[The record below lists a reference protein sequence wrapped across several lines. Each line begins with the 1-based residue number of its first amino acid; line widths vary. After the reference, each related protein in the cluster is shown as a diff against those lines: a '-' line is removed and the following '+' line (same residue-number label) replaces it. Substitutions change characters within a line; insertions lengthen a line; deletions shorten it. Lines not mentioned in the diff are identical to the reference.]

1 MENIFISMTLY
12 SIVSF
17 STYISSTQNIFRF
30 ILDHKDSDYAV
41 FQHQLESTDLTNK
54 LQITNAL
61 IQDIVQKYEKVP
73 FNNVSPFDNVSPLLV
88 TDKGEDGTM
97 IDIEHLQLDKIPM
110 PIRIAVMSTI
120 EVTNKI
126 HTLLE
131 TIQHKVKVHQSSY
144 IRSIIKINIGLDIGK
159 LIALT
164 NIFNQR
170 LELLIH
176 LLTIYK

>member
-1 MENIFISMTLY
+1 MENMFLCNALLY

-30 ILDHKDSDYAV
+30 IVDHKDSDYAV
-41 FQHQLESTDLTNK
+41 FQHQIESTDLTNK

-61 IQDIVQKYEKVP
+61 IKDIIQKYEKVL
-73 FNNVSPFDNVSPLLV
+73 FDSPLII
-88 TDKGEDGTM
+88 TDKGDDGTM
-97 IDIEHLQLDKIPM
+97 IDIEHLQLSKVPS
-110 PIRIAVMSTI
+110 PIQISIISTI

-126 HTLLE
+126 HSLLE
-131 TIQHKVKVHQSSY
+131 TIQNKIKVHQASY
-144 IRSIIKINIGLDIGK
+144 IRSIIKINIGLDINK

-170 LELLIH
+170 LKLLMH
-176 LLTIYK
+176 LLAIYK

>member
-1 MENIFISMTLY
+1 MENMFLCNALLY

-30 ILDHKDSDYAV
+30 IVDHKDSDYAV

-61 IQDIVQKYEKVP
+61 IKDIIQRYEKVS
-73 FNNVSPFDNVSPLLV
+73 FANDNPLII
-88 TDKGEDGTM
+88 TEKGDDGTM
-97 IDIEHLQLDKIPM
+97 IDIEQWQLSKVPS
-110 PIRIAVMSTI
+110 PIQISMISTI

-131 TIQHKVKVHQSSY
+131 TIQHKIKVHQSSY
-144 IRSIIKINIGLDIGK
+144 IRSIIKINIGLDINK

-170 LELLIH
+170 LKLLMH
-176 LLTIYK
+176 LLAIYK

>member
-1 MENIFISMTLY
+1 MFLCNALLY

-30 ILDHKDSDYAV
+30 IVDHKDSDYAV
-41 FQHQLESTDLTNK
+41 FQHQLESTDLTTK

-61 IQDIVQKYEKVP
+61 IKDIIQKYEKV
-73 FNNVSPFDNVSPLLV
+73 SFDNDNPLLV

-97 IDIEHLQLDKIPM
+97 IDIEQCQLSKVPS
-110 PIRIAVMSTI
+110 PIQISMMSTI

-131 TIQHKVKVHQSSY
+131 TIQHKIKVHQASY
-144 IRSIIKINIGLDIGK
+144 IRSIIKINIGLDIHK

-170 LELLIH
+170 LKLLIH
-176 LLTIYK
+176 LLAIYK

>member
-1 MENIFISMTLY
+1 MLVVSIWRTLY

-30 ILDHKDSDYAV
+30 IVDHKDSDYAV
-41 FQHQLESTDLTNK
+41 FQHQIESTDLTNK

-61 IQDIVQKYEKVP
+61 IKDIIQKYEKV
-73 FNNVSPFDNVSPLLV
+73 SIDNPLII
-88 TDKGEDGTM
+88 TDKGGDGTM
-97 IDIEHLQLDKIPM
+97 IDIEHLKLDKIPV
-110 PIRIAVMSTI
+110 PIQISIMSTI

-131 TIQHKVKVHQSSY
+131 TIQHKVKTHQSSY

-170 LELLIH
+170 LDLLMR
-176 LLTIYK
+176 LLDIYIC

>member
-1 MENIFISMTLY
+1 MFLCNALLY

-30 ILDHKDSDYAV
+30 IVDHKDSDYAV
-41 FQHQLESTDLTNK
+41 FQHQIESTDLTNK

-61 IQDIVQKYEKVP
+61 IKDIIQKYEKVL
-73 FNNVSPFDNVSPLLV
+73 FDSPLII
-88 TDKGEDGTM
+88 TDKGNDGTM
-97 IDIEHLQLDKIPM
+97 IDIEHLQLSKVPS
-110 PIRIAVMSTI
+110 PIQISIISTI

-126 HTLLE
+126 HSLLE
-131 TIQHKVKVHQSSY
+131 TIQNKIKVHQASY
-144 IRSIIKINIGLDIGK
+144 IRSIIKINIGLDINK

-170 LELLIH
+170 LKLLMH
-176 LLTIYK
+176 LLAIYK

>member
-1 MENIFISMTLY
+1 MENMFLCNALLY

-30 ILDHKDSDYAV
+30 IVDHKDSDYAV
-41 FQHQLESTDLTNK
+41 FQHQIESTDLTNK

-61 IQDIVQKYEKVP
+61 IKDIIQKYEKV
-73 FNNVSPFDNVSPLLV
+73 SIDDDNPLII
-88 TDKGEDGTM
+88 TDKGNDGTM
-97 IDIEHLQLDKIPM
+97 IDIEHLKLDKVPSPVQIS
-110 PIRIAVMSTI
+110 IISTI
-120 EVTNKI
+120 EITNKI

-131 TIQHKVKVHQSSY
+131 TIQHKIKVHQSSY
-144 IRSIIKINIGLDIGK
+144 IRSIIKINIGLDINQ

-170 LELLIH
+170 LQLLIH
-176 LLTIYK
+176 LLAIYK

>member
-1 MENIFISMTLY
+1 MENMFLCNALLY

-30 ILDHKDSDYAV
+30 IVDHKDSDYAV

-54 LQITNAL
+54 LQIANAL
-61 IQDIVQKYEKVP
+61 IKDIIQKYEKV
-73 FNNVSPFDNVSPLLV
+73 SFDNLVLV
-88 TDKGEDGTM
+88 TDKGDDGTM
-97 IDIEHLQLDKIPM
+97 IDIEQLKLDKVPS
-110 PIRIAVMSTI
+110 PIQISIMSTI

-131 TIQHKVKVHQSSY
+131 TIQHKIKLHQSSY
-144 IRSIIKINIGLDIGK
+144 IRSMIKINIGLDINK

-170 LELLIH
+170 LQLFMH
-176 LLTIYK
+176 LLAIYK

>member
-1 MENIFISMTLY
+1 MENMFLCNALLY

-30 ILDHKDSDYAV
+30 IVDHKDSDYAV

-54 LQITNAL
+54 LQITDAL
-61 IQDIVQKYEKVP
+61 IKDIIQRYEKVL
-73 FNNVSPFDNVSPLLV
+73 FDNLVSV
-88 TDKGEDGTM
+88 TDKGDDGTM
-97 IDIEHLQLDKIPM
+97 IEIEQLKLNKVPS
-110 PIRIAVMSTI
+110 PIQISIMSTI

-131 TIQHKVKVHQSSY
+131 TIQHKIKLHQSSY
-144 IRSIIKINIGLDIGK
+144 IRSMIKINIGLDINK

-170 LELLIH
+170 LELLMH
-176 LLTIYK
+176 LLAIYK

>member
-1 MENIFISMTLY
+1 MFLCNALLY

-30 ILDHKDSDYAV
+30 IVNHKDSDYAV

-54 LQITNAL
+54 LQIANAL
-61 IQDIVQKYEKVP
+61 IKDIIQKYEKV
-73 FNNVSPFDNVSPLLV
+73 SFDNLVLV
-88 TDKGEDGTM
+88 TDKGDDGTM
-97 IDIEHLQLDKIPM
+97 IDIEQLKLDKVPN
-110 PIRIAVMSTI
+110 PIQISIMSTI

-131 TIQHKVKVHQSSY
+131 IIQHKIKLHQSSY
-144 IRSIIKINIGLDIGK
+144 IRSMIKINIGLDINK

-170 LELLIH
+170 LQLFMH
-176 LLTIYK
+176 LLAIYK

>member
-1 MENIFISMTLY
+1 MFLCNALLY

-17 STYISSTQNIFRF
+17 STYLSSTQNIFRF
-30 ILDHKDSDYAV
+30 IVDHKDSDYAV
-41 FQHQLESTDLTNK
+41 FQHQVESTDLTNK

-61 IQDIVQKYEKVP
+61 VKDIIQIYEKV
-73 FNNVSPFDNVSPLLV
+73 SFDNDNPLII
-88 TDKGEDGTM
+88 TDKGDDGTM
-97 IDIEHLQLDKIPM
+97 IDIEQLKLDQVPNPIKIS
-110 PIRIAVMSTI
+110 IMSTI

-131 TIQHKVKVHQSSY
+131 TIQHKIKVHQSSY
-144 IRSIIKINIGLDIGK
+144 IRSIIKINIGLDINK

-170 LELLIH
+170 LKLLIH
-176 LLTIYK
+176 LLAIYK

>member
-1 MENIFISMTLY
+1 MFLCNALLY

-30 ILDHKDSDYAV
+30 IVDHKDSDYAV
-41 FQHQLESTDLTNK
+41 FQHQIESTDLTNK

-61 IQDIVQKYEKVP
+61 IKDIIQKYEKV
-73 FNNVSPFDNVSPLLV
+73 SIDNPLII
-88 TDKGEDGTM
+88 TDKGGDGTM
-97 IDIEHLQLDKIPM
+97 IDIEHLKLDKIPV
-110 PIRIAVMSTI
+110 PIQISIMSTI

-131 TIQHKVKVHQSSY
+131 TIQHKVKTHQSSY

-170 LELLIH
+170 LDLLMR
-176 LLTIYK
+176 LLDIYIC

>member
-1 MENIFISMTLY
+1 MFLCNALLY

-17 STYISSTQNIFRF
+17 STYLSSTQNIFRF
-30 ILDHKDSDYAV
+30 IVDHKDSDYAV
-41 FQHQLESTDLTNK
+41 FQHQVESTDLTNK

-61 IQDIVQKYEKVP
+61 VKDIIQKYEKV
-73 FNNVSPFDNVSPLLV
+73 SFDNDNPLII
-88 TDKGEDGTM
+88 TDKGDDGTM
-97 IDIEHLQLDKIPM
+97 IDIEQLKLDKVPT
-110 PIRIAVMSTI
+110 PIKISIMSTI

-131 TIQHKVKVHQSSY
+131 TIQHKIKIHQSSY
-144 IRSIIKINIGLDIGK
+144 IRSIIKINIGLDINK

-170 LELLIH
+170 LKLLIH
-176 LLTIYK
+176 LLAIYK

>member
-1 MENIFISMTLY
+1 MENMFLCNALLY

-17 STYISSTQNIFRF
+17 STYLSSTQNIFRF
-30 ILDHKDSDYAV
+30 IVDHKDSDYAV
-41 FQHQLESTDLTNK
+41 FQHQVESTDLTNK

-61 IQDIVQKYEKVP
+61 VKDIIQIYEKV
-73 FNNVSPFDNVSPLLV
+73 SFDNDNPLII
-88 TDKGEDGTM
+88 TDKGDDGTM
-97 IDIEHLQLDKIPM
+97 IDIEQLKLDQVPNPIKIS
-110 PIRIAVMSTI
+110 IMSTI

-131 TIQHKVKVHQSSY
+131 TIQHKIKVHQSSY
-144 IRSIIKINIGLDIGK
+144 IRSIIKINIGLDINK

-170 LELLIH
+170 LKLLIH
-176 LLTIYK
+176 LLAIYK

>member
-1 MENIFISMTLY
+1 MENMFLCNALLY

-30 ILDHKDSDYAV
+30 IVDHKDSDYAV

-54 LQITNAL
+54 LQITHAL
-61 IQDIVQKYEKVP
+61 IKDIVQKYEKV
-73 FNNVSPFDNVSPLLV
+73 SFDNDSPLMI
-88 TDKGEDGTM
+88 TDKGDDGTM
-97 IDIEHLQLDKIPM
+97 IDIEQWQLSKVPN
-110 PIRIAVMSTI
+110 PIQISMMSTI

-131 TIQHKVKVHQSSY
+131 NIQHKIKVHQSSY
-144 IRSIIKINIGLDIGK
+144 IRSIIKINIGLDINK

-170 LELLIH
+170 LKLLIH
-176 LLTIYK
+176 LLAIYK

>member
-1 MENIFISMTLY
+1 
-12 SIVSF
+12 VSF

-30 ILDHKDSDYAV
+30 IVDHKDSDYAV
-41 FQHQLESTDLTNK
+41 FQHQIESTDLTNK

-61 IQDIVQKYEKVP
+61 IKDIIQKYEKV
-73 FNNVSPFDNVSPLLV
+73 SIDNPLII
-88 TDKGEDGTM
+88 TDKGGDGTM
-97 IDIEHLQLDKIPM
+97 IDIEHLKLDKIPV
-110 PIRIAVMSTI
+110 PIQISIMSTI

-131 TIQHKVKVHQSSY
+131 TIQHKVKTHQSSY

-170 LELLIH
+170 LDLLMR
-176 LLTIYK
+176 LLDIYIC

>member
-1 MENIFISMTLY
+1 MENMILCNALLY

-30 ILDHKDSDYAV
+30 IVDHKDSDYAV

-61 IQDIVQKYEKVP
+61 VKDIIQRYEKVS
-73 FNNVSPFDNVSPLLV
+73 VDNDNPLLV
-88 TDKGEDGTM
+88 TDKGDDGTM
-97 IDIEHLQLDKIPM
+97 IDIEQWQLSKVPS
-110 PIRIAVMSTI
+110 PIQISIMSTI

-131 TIQHKVKVHQSSY
+131 TIQHKIKVHQASY
-144 IRSIIKINIGLDIGK
+144 IRSMIKINIGLDINK

-164 NIFNQR
+164 NIFNER
-170 LELLIH
+170 LKLLMH
-176 LLTIYK
+176 LLAIYK

>member
-1 MENIFISMTLY
+1 MENMFLCNALLY

-30 ILDHKDSDYAV
+30 IVDHKDSDYAV

-61 IQDIVQKYEKVP
+61 IKDIIQRYEKVS
-73 FNNVSPFDNVSPLLV
+73 FANDNPLII
-88 TDKGEDGTM
+88 TEKGDDGTM
-97 IDIEHLQLDKIPM
+97 IDIEQWQLSKVPS
-110 PIRIAVMSTI
+110 PIQISIMSTI

-131 TIQHKVKVHQSSY
+131 TIQHKIKVHQSSY
-144 IRSIIKINIGLDIGK
+144 IRSMIKINIGLDINK

-176 LLTIYK
+176 LLAIYN

>member
-1 MENIFISMTLY
+1 MFLCNALLY

-30 ILDHKDSDYAV
+30 IVDHKDSDYAV

-54 LQITNAL
+54 LQIANAL
-61 IQDIVQKYEKVP
+61 IKDIIQKYEKV
-73 FNNVSPFDNVSPLLV
+73 SFDNLVLV
-88 TDKGEDGTM
+88 TDKGDDGTM
-97 IDIEHLQLDKIPM
+97 IDIEQLKLDKVPN
-110 PIRIAVMSTI
+110 PIQISIMSTI

-131 TIQHKVKVHQSSY
+131 IIQHKIKLHQSSY
-144 IRSIIKINIGLDIGK
+144 IRSMIKINIGLDINK

-170 LELLIH
+170 LQLFMH
-176 LLTIYK
+176 LLAIYK

>member
-1 MENIFISMTLY
+1 MFLCNALLY

-17 STYISSTQNIFRF
+17 STYISSTQNIFQF
-30 ILDHKDSDYAV
+30 IVDHKDSDYAV

-61 IQDIVQKYEKVP
+61 VKDIIQRYEKIT
-73 FNNVSPFDNVSPLLV
+73 FDNDNPLLV
-88 TDKGEDGTM
+88 TDKGDDGTM
-97 IDIEHLQLDKIPM
+97 IDIKQLKLDKVPN
-110 PIRIAVMSTI
+110 PIQISIMSTI

-131 TIQHKVKVHQSSY
+131 TIQHKIKVHQSSY
-144 IRSIIKINIGLDIGK
+144 IRSIIKINISLDINK

-176 LLTIYK
+176 LLAIYN

>member
-1 MENIFISMTLY
+1 MENMFLCNALLY
-12 SIVSF
+12 AIVSF

-30 ILDHKDSDYAV
+30 IVDHKDSDYAV

-54 LQITNAL
+54 LQITHAL
-61 IQDIVQKYEKVP
+61 IKDTIQKYEKVLFEP
-73 FNNVSPFDNVSPLLV
+73 VLV
-88 TDKGEDGTM
+88 TDKGDDGTM
-97 IDIEHLQLDKIPM
+97 IDIEHLQLDKVPS
-110 PIRIAVMSTI
+110 PIQISIMSTI

-131 TIQHKVKVHQSSY
+131 TIQNKIKVHQASY
-144 IRSIIKINIGLDIGK
+144 IRSIIKINIGLDINK

-170 LELLIH
+170 LQLLIH
-176 LLTIYK
+176 LLAIYK

>member
-1 MENIFISMTLY
+1 MTLY

-61 IQDIVQKYEKVP
+61 IQDIIQRYEKV
-73 FNNVSPFDNVSPLLV
+73 SFDHENPLFV
-88 TDKGEDGTM
+88 TDKGDDGIM
-97 IDIEHLQLDKIPM
+97 INIEHLKFDKIPV
-110 PIRIAVMSTI
+110 PIQISIMSTI
-120 EVTNKI
+120 EITNKI

-131 TIQHKVKVHQSSY
+131 TIQHKVKTHQSSY

-170 LELLIH
+170 LDLLIH

>member
-1 MENIFISMTLY
+1 MENMFLCNALLY

-30 ILDHKDSDYAV
+30 IVDHKDSDYAV

-61 IQDIVQKYEKVP
+61 IKDIIQKYEKV
-73 FNNVSPFDNVSPLLV
+73 SFDNDNPLLV

-97 IDIEHLQLDKIPM
+97 IDIEQWQLSKVPT
-110 PIRIAVMSTI
+110 PIQISMMSTI

-131 TIQHKVKVHQSSY
+131 TIQHKIKVHQASY
-144 IRSIIKINIGLDIGK
+144 IRSIIKINIGLDIHK

-170 LELLIH
+170 LKLLIH
-176 LLTIYK
+176 LLAIYK

>member
-1 MENIFISMTLY
+1 MFLCNALLY

-30 ILDHKDSDYAV
+30 IVDHKDSDYAV
-41 FQHQLESTDLTNK
+41 FQHQIELTDLTNK

-61 IQDIVQKYEKVP
+61 IKDIIQRYEKMQ
-73 FNNVSPFDNVSPLLV
+73 FDNDNPLII
-88 TDKGEDGTM
+88 TDKGDDGTM
-97 IDIEHLQLDKIPM
+97 IDIEKWQLSKVPSPVQISM
-110 PIRIAVMSTI
+110 MSTI

-131 TIQHKVKVHQSSY
+131 TIQHKIKVHQSSY
-144 IRSIIKINIGLDIGK
+144 IRSIIKINIGLDINK

-164 NIFNQR
+164 NLFNQR
-170 LELLIH
+170 LELLMH
-176 LLTIYK
+176 LLAIYK

>member
-1 MENIFISMTLY
+1 MENMFLCNALLY

-30 ILDHKDSDYAV
+30 IVDHKDSDYAV

-54 LQITNAL
+54 LQIANAL
-61 IQDIVQKYEKVP
+61 IKDIIQKYEKV
-73 FNNVSPFDNVSPLLV
+73 SFDNLVLV
-88 TDKGEDGTM
+88 TDKGDDGTM
-97 IDIEHLQLDKIPM
+97 IDIEQLKLDKVPN
-110 PIRIAVMSTI
+110 PIQISIMSTI

-131 TIQHKVKVHQSSY
+131 IIQHKIKLHQSSY
-144 IRSIIKINIGLDIGK
+144 IRSMIKINIGLDINK

-170 LELLIH
+170 LQLFMH
-176 LLTIYK
+176 LLAIYK

>member
-1 MENIFISMTLY
+1 MENMFLCNALLY

-30 ILDHKDSDYAV
+30 IVDHKDSDYAV
-41 FQHQLESTDLTNK
+41 FQHQIELTDLTNK

-61 IQDIVQKYEKVP
+61 IKDIIQRYEKMQ
-73 FNNVSPFDNVSPLLV
+73 FDNDNPLII
-88 TDKGEDGTM
+88 TDKGDDGTM
-97 IDIEHLQLDKIPM
+97 IDIEKWQLSKVPSPVQISM
-110 PIRIAVMSTI
+110 MSTI

-131 TIQHKVKVHQSSY
+131 TIQHKIKVHQSSY
-144 IRSIIKINIGLDIGK
+144 IRSIIKINIGLDINK

-164 NIFNQR
+164 NLFNQR
-170 LELLIH
+170 LELLMH
-176 LLTIYK
+176 LLAIYK

>member
-1 MENIFISMTLY
+1 MFLCNALLY

-17 STYISSTQNIFRF
+17 STYLSSTQNIFRF
-30 ILDHKDSDYAV
+30 IVDHKDSDYAV

-61 IQDIVQKYEKVP
+61 VKDIIQRYDKM
-73 FNNVSPFDNVSPLLV
+73 SFDHDNPLII
-88 TDKGEDGTM
+88 TDKGDDGTM
-97 IDIEHLQLDKIPM
+97 IDIEQLKLDKVPS
-110 PIRIAVMSTI
+110 PIQISIMSTI

-131 TIQHKVKVHQSSY
+131 TIQHKIKVHQSSY
-144 IRSIIKINIGLDIGK
+144 IRSMIKINIGLDINK

-176 LLTIYK
+176 LLAIYN

>member
-1 MENIFISMTLY
+1 MENMFLCNALLY

-17 STYISSTQNIFRF
+17 STYLSSTQNIFRF
-30 ILDHKDSDYAV
+30 IVDHKDSDYAV

-61 IQDIVQKYEKVP
+61 VKDIIQRYE
-73 FNNVSPFDNVSPLLV
+73 NMSFDNDNPLII
-88 TDKGEDGTM
+88 TDKGNDGTM
-97 IDIEHLQLDKIPM
+97 IDIEQLKLDKVPS
-110 PIRIAVMSTI
+110 PIQISIMSTI

-131 TIQHKVKVHQSSY
+131 TIQHKIKVHQSSY
-144 IRSIIKINIGLDIGK
+144 IRSMIKINIGLDINK

-176 LLTIYK
+176 LLAIYN

>member
-1 MENIFISMTLY
+1 MENMFLCNALLY

-30 ILDHKDSDYAV
+30 IVDHKDSDYAV
-41 FQHQLESTDLTNK
+41 FQHQIESTDLTNK

-61 IQDIVQKYEKVP
+61 IRDIIQKYEKI
-73 FNNVSPFDNVSPLLV
+73 SFDNDNPLII
-88 TDKGEDGTM
+88 TDKGDDGTM
-97 IDIEHLQLDKIPM
+97 IDIEQWQLSKVPS
-110 PIRIAVMSTI
+110 PIQISIMSTI
-120 EVTNKI
+120 KVTNKI

-131 TIQHKVKVHQSSY
+131 TIQNKIKIHQASY
-144 IRSIIKINIGLDIGK
+144 IRSIIKINIGLDINN

-170 LELLIH
+170 LKLLMH
-176 LLTIYK
+176 LLAIYK

>member
-1 MENIFISMTLY
+1 MFLCNALLY

-30 ILDHKDSDYAV
+30 IVDHKDSDYAV

-54 LQITNAL
+54 LQITDAL
-61 IQDIVQKYEKVP
+61 IKDIIQRYEKVL
-73 FNNVSPFDNVSPLLV
+73 FDNLVSV
-88 TDKGEDGTM
+88 TDKGDDGTM
-97 IDIEHLQLDKIPM
+97 IEIEQLKLNKVPS
-110 PIRIAVMSTI
+110 PIQISIMSTI

-131 TIQHKVKVHQSSY
+131 TIQHKIKLHQSSY
-144 IRSIIKINIGLDIGK
+144 IRSMIKINIGLDINK

-170 LELLIH
+170 LELLMH
-176 LLTIYK
+176 LLAIYK